1 MRLKGKTA
9 LVTGCN
15 RGIGKA
21 IIEKFAKD
29 GANLITVTR
38 TNSKEFEDFTKFLED
53 TYQIDGEPYFGYM
66 RGRYTKEELKDVVS
80 YCNSIQIQSDGSAI
94 IALTDESGSI
104 YSVKVETDGTFNDPI
119 LVYYYSEMYYW

>member
-1 MRLKGKTA
+1 MLQGKTA

-38 TNSKEFEDFTKFLED
+38 TQSTEFDDFLKLLLLFKSDINLLTR
-53 TYQIDGEPYFGYM
+53 FGK
-66 RGRYTKEELKDVVS
+66 T
-80 YCNSIQIQSDGSAI
+80 N
-94 IALTDESGSI
+94 
-104 YSVKVETDGTFNDPI
+104 PI
-119 LVYYYSEMYYW
+119 NFDKI